1 MRTIKELLEI
11 LLDQYKNNRI
21 YSIQKL
27 GICWAISKLLD
38 EGIISGEEYDILSEY
53 IYSNRPEYAWIGYW
67 WLEGDVPP
75 RIKFLKKLIKNYE
88 Q

>member
-1 MRTIKELLEI
+1 MRDIKELLEI
-11 LLDQYKNNRI
+11 LLYNYKNNRI

-27 GICWAISKLLD
+27 GICWAMDILYQ
-38 EGIISGEEYDILSEY
+38 ENIISLEEKCILSEY

-75 RIKFLKKLIKNYE
+75 RIKFLKQLIKKL
-88 Q
+88 